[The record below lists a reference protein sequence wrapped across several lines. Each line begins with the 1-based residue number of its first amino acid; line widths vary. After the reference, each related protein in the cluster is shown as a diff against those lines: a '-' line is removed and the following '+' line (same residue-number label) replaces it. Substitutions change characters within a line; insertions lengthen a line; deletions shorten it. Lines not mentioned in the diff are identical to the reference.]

1 MTNILKSIVTIVF
14 IAGMATSCKKKESG
28 ICYCKYVNGD
38 KKEFD
43 MRSLDRSKALDSCNN
58 KTNKNANAFG
68 GECELK

>member
-1 MTNILKSIVTIVF
+1 MKNILKTLIAIVVVSI
-14 IAGMATSCKKKESG
+14 AATSCKKKESG

-58 KTNKNANAFG
+58 ITNKNANAFG